1 MPTWIRELYSASIC
15 AMLIQTSRV
24 QRLLIDQKI
33 RALPRDLPVF
43 LYKGSIYDPEDREAG
58 LCLGELLVTVSF
70 TTSTCLA
77 YRILC
82 AQSFRRLYGTYEQAL
97 ESPDTPV
104 KLQGR
109 LLEYALN
116 TITPAMVAYAAIQVC
131 F

>member
-1 MPTWIRELYSASIC
+1 
-15 AMLIQTSRV
+15 V

-70 TTSTCLA
+70 ITRTCLA
-77 YRILC
+77 HPILY
-82 AQSFRRLYGTYEQAL
+82 AQSFCRLYGTYEQAL
-97 ESPDTPV
+97 DSADTPV

-109 LLEYALN
+109 LLEDGLN
-116 TITPAMVAYAAIQVC
+116 NITPAMVAYAAVQVC
-131 F
+131 L